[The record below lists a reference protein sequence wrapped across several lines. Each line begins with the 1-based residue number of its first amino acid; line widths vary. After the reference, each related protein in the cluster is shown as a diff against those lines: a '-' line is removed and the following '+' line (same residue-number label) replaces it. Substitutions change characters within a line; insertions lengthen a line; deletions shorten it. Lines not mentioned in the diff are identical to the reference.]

1 MSGVL
6 DGIHEVR
13 ANSAKMRNAL
23 DRQLAVFNARET
35 PDHVIVRGGVD
46 DCIGYPEL
54 YHHP

>member
-13 ANSAKMRNAL
+13 ANSAKMRNAP
-23 DRQLAVFNARET
+23 DRQLAVFNTRET
-35 PDHVIVRGGVD
+35 PDHDIVRGGVD